1 MTCDTR
7 RPVRHPPPVTLLFAT
22 ARLIACAL
30 VALVVWCAPAAQA
43 ADLRFVLPE
52 PRPAGPDIRTTMVN
66 NSATSRRS
74 VDPELD
80 WMLYAQSASPA
91 ASDTDRRGNRGNLSE
106 LQGAVAV
113 VYPDIAEPY
122 RSVFTKIIDGVED
135 VLKHRVRAQAVGPNV
150 DPADLAAQLRRAGT
164 KVVIALG
171 RQGLKATSAMGDIPV
186 VVGGVL
192 LLPEAEQRSL
202 VGISLTPDPT
212 LLFSRLKSLQP
223 GVKRVMVVYDPQHND
238 WLIRLARDA
247 ARSQGLELVA
257 QEARDLGSAAKAY
270 EALFANAD
278 GRRDAFWLPQD
289 PTTVDESTILPLVLK
304 ESWNRNVAV
313 FSSSY
318 LHVKKGALFVLY
330 PNNVDLGRN
339 LASSAI
345 KILSGDARRGILP
358 LRDVHT
364 AVNLRTASHIGLNL
378 SNEQQR
384 SFDSVFPEQ

>member
-1 MTCDTR
+1 VTTR
-7 RPVRHPPPVTLLFAT
+7 LAI
-22 ARLIACAL
+22 ARLVACAL
-30 VALVVWCAPAAQA
+30 LAQAALCAPA
-43 ADLRFVLPE
+43 L
-52 PRPAGPDIRTTMVN
+52 AGPDIRTTMVGD
-66 NSATSRRS
+66 SVKSRRN

-80 WMLYAQSASPA
+80 WMLYAQSQPA
-91 ASDTDRRGNRGNLSE
+91 GASDAERRTGKASLAE

-113 VYPDIAEPY
+113 IYPDIAEPY

-135 VLKHRVRAQAVGPNV
+135 VLKHHVRAQAVGTNADPNE
-150 DPADLAAQLRRAGT
+150 LALQMRRAGI

-171 RQGLKATSAMGDIPV
+171 RQGLKASSAMGDIPV

-192 LLPEAEQRSL
+192 LLPEAEQRSH

-223 GVKRVMVVYDPQHND
+223 GVRRVLVVYDPQHND

-270 EALFANAD
+270 ETLFASAD
-278 GRRDAFWLPQD
+278 GRRDAVWLPQD

-339 LASSAI
+339 LASSAV
-345 KILSGDARRGILP
+345 KILSGDARRGIAP

-364 AVNLRTASHIGLNL
+364 AVNLRTASHIGLAL
-378 SNEQQR
+378 SSEQQR